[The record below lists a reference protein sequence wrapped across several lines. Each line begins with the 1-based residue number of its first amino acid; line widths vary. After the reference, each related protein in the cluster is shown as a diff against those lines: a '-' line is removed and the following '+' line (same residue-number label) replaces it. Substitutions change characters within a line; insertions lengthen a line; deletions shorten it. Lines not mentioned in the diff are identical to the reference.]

1 MTVFKRAMM
10 SLLGLAL
17 LASGSTAQ
25 AANNADIAKMMPKDC
40 WAFVAVRS
48 INAIQERMDLLTQLE
63 LGVPPMPPIAPM
75 AQQQL
80 GFGETLD
87 LGRPIVLVA
96 MDVKRYSKAGEDM
109 PEDPTN
115 ALLAF
120 IPATDSAAMM
130 GKVATD
136 EGDGPVRKVALMGG
150 MQQGF
155 AAARDDYVVFG
166 RSEKTVKAG
175 VMKSNA
181 GIELNKAQIDCLNAC
196 DIYVS
201 AAVNKGFK
209 AYEQEAMGM
218 LQMVMAAS
226 DPTGESAKAL
236 EKQLNELA
244 HIDFGI
250 ALNNDGFSLHT
261 VIVPQ
266 KETDLDKY
274 FSDMKNVD
282 KSLLSAMPKET
293 YLFAASGTT
302 PYSVH
307 QEKFGNQNMVSQ
319 IFKQMQA
326 AGGAIEAN
334 EAAVKALDAEVL
346 KLQRSV
352 DAFAM
357 NMAALDGGEGGYLG
371 ASMILESREPKACLD
386 SMRTIYTNLW
396 KLSDDEDLKKAKTML
411 MHKPDAE
418 TIEGGKVDTIALKME
433 EFATETEMSEDDKKM
448 FKKLLGNEVTIRFGV
463 VGDNHLL
470 VTFGGG
476 QARFAN
482 TAKVIKAG
490 GANLLS
496 DPGITSSMSK
506 MPSPRSMEGFISVE
520 NILRIAKTIST
531 AMGEPDNIPFEIPDI
546 NAPIGMD
553 STMVDNAF
561 RFDLIVPMKLV
572 KGIKKAIDEQAKRE
586 IEAFDEEDDM
596 DEPVPVEE
604 E

>member
-1 MTVFKRAMM
+1 MKVFKRTVM

-17 LASGSTAQ
+17 LATGSTVQ
-25 AANNADIAKMMPKDC
+25 AANNADIAKIMPKDC

-48 INAIQERMDLLTQLE
+48 INAIQERADMLTQLE
-63 LGVPPMPPIAPM
+63 LGIPPMPPIAPM
-75 AQQQL
+75 AQMQSGL
-80 GFGETLD
+80 GETLD
-87 LGRPIVLVA
+87 LGRPIFVVA
-96 MDVKRYSKAGEDM
+96 MDVKRFGSAGEDM

-120 IPATDSAAMM
+120 IPATDSAAMI
-130 GKVATD
+130 GKVAAA
-136 EGDGPVRKVALMGG
+136 EGDGPVRQVMMMG
-150 MQQGF
+150 QQLY
-155 AAARDDYVVFG
+155 AAPRDDYVVFG

-175 VMKSNA
+175 VLKSNA
-181 GIELNKAQIDCLNAC
+181 GLELNRAQVDCLNAC
-196 DIYVS
+196 DIYIS
-201 AAVNKGFK
+201 AGLSKGFE
-209 AYEQEAMGM
+209 AYRQEVMGFM
-218 LQMVMAAS
+218 QMAMAAT
-226 DPTGESAKAL
+226 DPSGESAKTL
-236 EKQLNELA
+236 EKQLSELA
-244 HIDFGI
+244 HVDFGI
-250 ALNNDGFSLHT
+250 ALSNDGFSLHT
-261 VIVPQ
+261 VVVPK
-266 KETDLDKY
+266 KESDMEKL
-274 FSDMKNVD
+274 FGDMKNVD

-293 YLFAASGTT
+293 YLIAASGTT

-307 QEKFGNQNMVSQ
+307 QEKFGNQNIVSQ

-326 AGGAIEAN
+326 AGGAVEAN
-334 EAAVKALDAEVL
+334 EAAVKALDAEL
-346 KLQRSV
+346 IKLQRSV

-357 NMAALDGGEGGYLG
+357 NMAALDGGDGGYLG

-411 MHKPDAE
+411 THKPDAE

-433 EFATETEMSEDDKKM
+433 EFATETEMSEEDKKM

-470 VTFGGG
+470 VSFGGG
-476 QARFAN
+476 QARYAN
-482 TAKVIKAG
+482 TAKVIKSG

-586 IEAFDEEDDM
+586 MEAFDEEEEDVG
-596 DEPVPVEE
+596 EPVPVEGE
-604 E
+604 

>member
-10 SLLGLAL
+10 SLLGLAML
-17 LASGSTAQ
+17 TTGSSAF
-25 AANNADIAKMMPKDC
+25 AANNADIAKMLPKDC
-40 WAFVAVRS
+40 WAFIAVRS
-48 INAIQERMDLLTQLE
+48 INAIQERANMLTELDL
-63 LGVPPMPPIAPM
+63 GIPPLPPIAPM
-75 AQQQL
+75 AQMQSGL
-80 GFGETLD
+80 GETLD
-87 LGRPIVLVA
+87 LDRPIVVVA
-96 MDVKRYSKAGEDM
+96 MNVKQFGKPGEDM

-120 IPATDSAAMM
+120 IPATDSAAMI
-130 GKVATD
+130 GKVAGE
-136 EGDGPVRKVALMGG
+136 EGDGPVRKVMMMG
-150 MQQGF
+150 QQLF
-155 AAARDDYVVFG
+155 AAPVNDYVVFG
-166 RSEKTVKAG
+166 RSEKSVKAG
-175 VMKSNA
+175 VMNSSA
-181 GIELNKAQIDCLNAC
+181 GLELNKAQVDCLNAC
-196 DIYVS
+196 DVYFS

-209 AYEQEAMGM
+209 AYQQEAMGM

-244 HIDFGI
+244 YIDVGI
-250 ALNNDGFSLHT
+250 ALSNDGFSMHS

-266 KETDLDKY
+266 KETDLEKL

-282 KSLLSAMPKET
+282 KSLLSALPKET

-319 IFKQMQA
+319 FFKQMQA
-326 AGGAIEAN
+326 AGGTVETN
-334 EAAVKALDAEVL
+334 EAAVKALDAEVQ

-357 NMAALDGGEGGYLG
+357 NMAALDGGDGGFLG
-371 ASMILESREPKACLD
+371 ASMILESREPKVCLD
-386 SMRTIYTNLW
+386 SMRAIYTNLW
-396 KLSDDEDLKKAKTML
+396 KVSDEEDLKKAKSML
-411 MHKPDAE
+411 VHKPDAE
-418 TIEGGKVDTIALKME
+418 TIEGGKVDTIMLKME
-433 EFATETEMSEDDKKM
+433 EFATETDMSEEDKKM

-476 QARFAN
+476 QDRYAN
-482 TAKVIKAG
+482 TAKVIKSG

-496 DPGITSSMSK
+496 DPGITSSMSQ

-520 NILRIAKTIST
+520 NILRIIKTIST

-553 STMVDNAF
+553 SSMVDNAF

-572 KGIKKAIDEQAKRE
+572 KSIKKAIDEQAKRE
-586 IEAFDEEDDM
+586 MEAFDEEEEEIG
-596 DEPVPVEE
+596 EPVPVEE